1 MSTGIRGV
9 ISYLRRN
16 LAAGG
21 VYFIYGLLR
30 ILPRSAAIAVCR
42 IVGRAAWLLDR
53 SGRRVVFN
61 NLDIAFGAD
70 RMPASRKTL
79 GMASYVNLAVN
90 LADLSRVSRLS
101 GNKLDSMVVRNPESI
116 VHLDSMS
123 KGNLGAIVLTPH
135 LGNWELLTAYLA
147 NMGLKVHFVG
157 REPYDQRLRKLYE
170 SVRTSRGGEWISRG
184 GAFDRLREV
193 LGDGEIAIMLIDQDT
208 GRVKGT
214 FVDFFDRKAWT
225 PTGPAVL
232 ARLTGSV
239 LIPCALVREKDHSYS
254 LLIEQ
259 PVDTVETG
267 IEDYDDWE
275 NTRRASL
282 AMESLV
288 RRYPDQW
295 AWFHRRWRTRPPES
309 WIDPVPP
316 VEKYSEGGDEAGS

>member
-1 MSTGIRGV
+1 MSTGKRGV

-21 VYFIYGLLR
+21 IYFIYGLLR
-30 ILPRSAAIAVCR
+30 ILPRSAAIAVCK

-61 NLDIAFGAD
+61 NLEIAFGAD
-70 RMPASRKTL
+70 QLPASRKTL
-79 GMASYVNLAVN
+79 GMASYLNLAVN

-101 GNKLDSMVVRNPESI
+101 GNKLNSLVVRNPKSKA
-116 VHLDSMS
+116 HLDTMS
-123 KGNLGAIVLTPH
+123 NGNLGAIVLTPH
-135 LGNWELLTAYLA
+135 LGNWELLTVYLA

-157 REPYDQRLRKLYE
+157 REPYDQRLRQLYE
-170 SVRTSRGGEWISRG
+170 SVRTSCGGAWISRG
-184 GAFDRLREV
+184 GAFDRLCEV
-193 LGDGEIAIMLIDQDT
+193 LGNGEIAIMLIDQDT
-208 GRVKGT
+208 GRVRGT
-214 FVDFFDRKAWT
+214 FVDFFGRKAWT

-254 LLIEQ
+254 LVIEQ
-259 PVDTVETG
+259 SVDTVETG
-267 IEDYDDWE
+267 NEDYDDWE

-295 AWFHRRWRTRPPES
+295 AWFHSRWRTRPPES
-309 WIDPVPP
+309 WVDPVPP
-316 VEKYSEGGDEAGS
+316 VEKYSEEGDETGS

>member
-1 MSTGIRGV
+1 MSTGKRGV

-21 VYFIYGLLR
+21 IYFIYGLLR

-42 IVGRAAWLLDR
+42 VMGRAAWQLDR

-61 NLDIAFGAD
+61 NLDVALGAD
-70 RMPASRKTL
+70 QLTASRKTL
-79 GMASYVNLAVN
+79 GKVSYMNLAVN
-90 LADLSRVSRLS
+90 LVDLCRVSRLS
-101 GNKLDSMVVRNPESI
+101 GDKLDSLVIRNLESNT
-116 VHLDSMS
+116 HLDTISN
-123 KGNLGAIVLTPH
+123 GNQGSIMLTPH

-147 NMGLKVHFVG
+147 NKGLKVHFVG

-170 SVRTSRGGEWISRG
+170 SIRTSRGGMWISRG
-184 GAFDRLREV
+184 GAFNRLLEV
-193 LGDGEIAIMLIDQDT
+193 LGNGEIAIMLIDQDT

-214 FVDFFDRKAWT
+214 FVDFFGRKAWT

-239 LIPCALVREKDHSYS
+239 LIPCALIRERDHSYS

-259 PVDTVETG
+259 PVETVETG
-267 IEDYDDWE
+267 HEDYDDWE

-295 AWFHRRWRTRPPES
+295 AWFHRRWRTRPPVG
-309 WIDPVPP
+309 WVDPVPQE
-316 VEKYSEGGDEAGS
+316 EKHSEGGDGTVS

>member
-1 MSTGIRGV
+1 MSTGKRGV

-21 VYFIYGLLR
+21 IYFIYGLLR
-30 ILPRSAAIAVCR
+30 VLPRSAAIAVCK
-42 IVGRAAWLLDR
+42 ILGRTAWLLDR
-53 SGRRVVFN
+53 SGRKTVLN
-61 NLDIAFGAD
+61 NLEIAFGAD
-70 RMPASRKTL
+70 NLSASRKTL
-79 GMASYVNLAVN
+79 GKASYVNLALN
-90 LADLSRVSRLS
+90 LVDLSRVNRFS
-101 GNKLDSMVVRNPESI
+101 GNELDSLVVCNPESKT
-116 VHLDSMS
+116 HFDSMS
-123 KGNLGAIVLTPH
+123 NGRPGAIVLTPH

-170 SVRTSRGGEWISRG
+170 SVRTSQGGAWISRG
-184 GAFDRLREV
+184 GAFERLREV

-208 GRVKGT
+208 GRVRGT
-214 FVDFFDRKAWT
+214 FVDFFGRKAWT
-225 PTGPAVL
+225 PTGPAAL
-232 ARLTGSV
+232 LRLTGSV

-254 LLIEQ
+254 LVIEP

-267 IEDYDDWE
+267 REDYDDWE

-295 AWFHRRWRTRPPES
+295 AWFHRRWRTQPPES
-309 WIDPVPP
+309 WVDPVPQ
-316 VEKYSEGGDEAGS
+316 VEKYSERGDETG